1 MTWKKSLCATA
12 AAGLL
17 AGAAQATPN
26 LKITELMSKSDATED
41 WFEITNFGDSAANIA
56 GWSFDDESADVI
68 EKTPISGVTS
78 IAAGESVV
86 ILQLG
91 NNNTEAA
98 EIQAF
103 RDFWGGI
110 DGIQIGSLSEAAS
123 GMGKGD
129 GVTIFD
135 SSDNVALQQFYGDGE
150 VTDPGEL
157 IDDTHA
163 GVWAGGEEWDSANFT
178 GSGWVAGSAFEGQF
192 GIFASAQTNGE
203 GLSEFGSPGTAVPE
217 PGSLALLGLGGLA
230 LLGARRR
237 RA

>member
-1 MTWKKSLCATA
+1 MKMWQRGITA
-12 AAGLL
+12 MSVVGLMAG
-17 AGAAQATPN
+17 GAQATPD

-41 WFEITNFGDSAANIA
+41 WFEITNFGDSAANIT
-56 GWSFDDESADVI
+56 GWSFDDESAAVI

-86 ILQLG
+86 ILQID
-91 NNNTEAA
+91 NNNTQAA

-135 SSDNVALQQFYGDGE
+135 ASDNVALQQLYGDGD
-150 VTDPGEL
+150 VTDPDDL

-192 GIFASAQTNGE
+192 GIFASAQINGE
-203 GLSEFGSPGTAVPE
+203 GLSEFGSPGAAVPE
-217 PGSLALLGLGGLA
+217 PTTVALLGVGGLCA
-230 LLGARRR
+230 MVRRR